1 MHEYLFIYRYMH
13 VLPYLYIFIIVKM
26 VNSKIMVKMKNHIAN
41 LSLRNKLRSRGNG
54 LSEAHH
60 RKHTKIADRKLL
72 CNTN

>member
-1 MHEYLFIYRYMH
+1 MH